1 MRLTPVFGMVNFIND
16 AHFRRIWRHPKKIIN
31 SRQKAWGHYMLQVW
45 GNVNAGDD
53 SPCGAINVIGRLMIR
68 SQWSDDKAKQIES
81 VVMRLYEEDGLRG
94 DELHQKAREL
104 VIPQSSA
111 GNIIALAKESD
122 DAAFVERVMV
132 ETFHRE
138 SPVRDV
144 AIRRYCNRDSTQ
156 DIARMISQITGVD
169 IQYCRRRVVWCE
181 RVLDSEMFYA
191 MKREL
196 EKELLVIAG

>member
-1 MRLTPVFGMVNFIND
+1 
-16 AHFRRIWRHPKKIIN
+16 
-31 SRQKAWGHYMLQVW
+31 
-45 GNVNAGDD
+45 
-53 SPCGAINVIGRLMIR
+53 
-68 SQWSDDKAKQIES
+68 
-81 VVMRLYEEDGLRG
+81 
-94 DELHQKAREL
+94 
-104 VIPQSSA
+104 
-111 GNIIALAKESD
+111 
-122 DAAFVERVMV
+122 
-132 ETFHRE
+132 E